1 MTNLDTDNSIFLF
14 QTSNQKIDPNFHYDS
29 FDLESDVENY
39 DVDFEKRFLFDLYK
53 LNLEKGLCG
62 AKIMRETNQKK
73 LGGLDE
79 INHSSNAITNNEN
92 KNFSLYEDLI
102 PFYNKE
108 NDNYLFKNKNIFK
121 IVKINKKIGRIKK
134 NSTVKGIHNKLSQ
147 DNIIRKIKG
156 RFHEKLRLYI
166 NEEYKKYLF
175 KKTGKKKKLINWMKR
190 ISPKVSRRIKKEDNL
205 KWFESKIFEIFSE
218 KVSLKY
224 SVNNLDFNKKKINK
238 LILLNEAKNVINILN
253 TNVEELYDKYINNVK
268 IDGFKTL
275 KDDMEELEVHME
287 STNQE
292 NVKEYL
298 QKYEYIAKNLKSIF
312 LQKIARNH
320 KKKKTNVQSNNLNN
334 ICQ

>member
-1 MTNLDTDNSIFLF
+1 MNNFAIDNNIFIF
-14 QTSNQKIDPNFHYDS
+14 RPSNQKILPNFHYDS
-29 FDLESDVENY
+29 FDLESNIDNY
-39 DVDFEKRFLFDLYK
+39 DVDFEKRFLFNLYK
-53 LNLEKGLCG
+53 LDKERDLYGT
-62 AKIMRETNQKK
+62 KIIQEINQKK
-73 LGGLDE
+73 LDNLDG
-79 INHSSNAITNNEN
+79 INPSSNAITNNGN
-92 KNFSLYEDLI
+92 NNFFLFEDLI
-102 PFYNKE
+102 PFYNME

-205 KWFESKIFEIFSE
+205 KWFDSKIFEIFSE

-238 LILLNEAKNVINILN
+238 LIGLNEAKNVINILN
-253 TNVEELYDKYINNVK
+253 TNVEELYDKYINNEK

-275 KDDMEELEVHME
+275 KDDIEELEVHME

-312 LQKIARNH
+312 LQKIGRNH
-320 KKKKTNVQSNNLNN
+320 RNKKTNVQSNYLVN
-334 ICQ
+334 ILK

>member
-1 MTNLDTDNSIFLF
+1 MTNLDIDNSIFLF
-14 QTSNQKIDPNFHYDS
+14 QTSNQKIEPNFHYDS
-29 FDLESDVENY
+29 FELESNIENFEAGY
-39 DVDFEKRFLFDLYK
+39 EKRFLFNLYK
-53 LNLEKGLCG
+53 LNHEKDLYG
-62 AKIMRETNQKK
+62 AKIMQETNQKK
-73 LGGLDE
+73 LDNLDE
-79 INHSSNAITNNEN
+79 INHSSNAITNNGN
-92 KNFSLYEDLI
+92 NNFFLYENFM
-102 PFYNKE
+102 PFYNME

-175 KKTGKKKKLINWMKR
+175 KKTGKKKKLINLMKR

-238 LILLNEAKNVINILN
+238 LILLNEAKNVINRM
-253 TNVEELYDKYINNVK
+253 TPSSK
-268 IDGFKTL
+268 ITAWNK
-275 KDDMEELEVHME
+275 V
-287 STNQE
+287 
-292 NVKEYL
+292 Y
-298 QKYEYIAKNLKSIF
+298 
-312 LQKIARNH
+312 
-320 KKKKTNVQSNNLNN
+320 
-334 ICQ
+334 

>member
-1 MTNLDTDNSIFLF
+1 MNNFAIDNNIFIF
-14 QTSNQKIDPNFHYDS
+14 RPSNQKILPNFHYDS
-29 FDLESDVENY
+29 FDLESNIDNY
-39 DVDFEKRFLFDLYK
+39 DVDFEKRFLFNLYK
-53 LNLEKGLCG
+53 LDKERDLYGT
-62 AKIMRETNQKK
+62 KIIQEINQKK
-73 LGGLDE
+73 LDNLDG
-79 INHSSNAITNNEN
+79 INPSSNAITNNGN
-92 KNFSLYEDLI
+92 NNFFLFEDLI
-102 PFYNKE
+102 PFYNME

-205 KWFESKIFEIFSE
+205 TWFESKIFEIFSE

-224 SVNNLDFNKKKINK
+224 SVNNLDLNKKKINK
-238 LILLNEAKNVINILN
+238 LIVLNEAKNVINILN
-253 TNVEELYDKYINNVK
+253 TNVEELYEKYINNVK

-287 STNQE
+287 SSNQE

-312 LQKIARNH
+312 LQKIGRNH
-320 KKKKTNVQSNNLNN
+320 RNKKTNVQSNHN
-334 ICQ
+334 ILK

>member
-1 MTNLDTDNSIFLF
+1 MNNFAIDNNIFIF
-14 QTSNQKIDPNFHYDS
+14 RPSNQKIQPIFHYNS
-29 FDLESDVENY
+29 FDLESNIENY
-39 DVDFEKRFLFDLYK
+39 DSGFEKRFLFNLYK
-53 LNLEKGLCG
+53 LNHEKDLYG
-62 AKIMRETNQKK
+62 AKIMQETNQKK
-73 LGGLDE
+73 LDIIDE
-79 INHSSNAITNNEN
+79 INHSSNAITNNVN
-92 KNFSLYEDLI
+92 NNFFLFEDLI
-102 PFYNKE
+102 PFYNME
-108 NDNYLFKNKNIFK
+108 NDNYFSKNKDIFK

-134 NSTVKGIHNKLSQ
+134 NSTVKRIHNKLSQ

-156 RFHEKLRLYI
+156 RFHEKLRLYN

-224 SVNNLDFNKKKINK
+224 SVNNFDLNKKKINK
-238 LILLNEAKNVINILN
+238 LIVLNEAKNVINILN
-253 TNVEELYDKYINNVK
+253 TNVEELYEKYINNVK

-320 KKKKTNVQSNNLNN
+320 KKKKANVQSNNLNN
-334 ICQ
+334 I

>member
-1 MTNLDTDNSIFLF
+1 MNNLDIDSNIFIF
-14 QTSNQKIDPNFHYDS
+14 QPSSHKIEPNFHYDS
-29 FDLESDVENY
+29 FDLESNKENF
-39 DVDFEKRFLFDLYK
+39 DAGFEKRFLFNLYK
-53 LNLEKGLCG
+53 LNQERDLYGK
-62 AKIMRETNQKK
+62 KIMQEINQKT
-73 LGGLDE
+73 LDNLDGE
-79 INHSSNAITNNEN
+79 NHSSNGITNNGN
-92 KNFSLYEDLI
+92 NDFFLYENVM
-102 PFYNKE
+102 PFYNME
-108 NDNYLFKNKNIFK
+108 NDNYFFKSKNIFK

-134 NSTVKGIHNKLSQ
+134 NSTVKGVHNKLSQ

-190 ISPKVSRRIKKEDNL
+190 ISPKVSRRIKKEENL

-224 SVNNLDFNKKKINK
+224 SLNNPDLNKKKINK

-253 TNVEELYDKYINNVK
+253 TNVEELYDKYINNEK

-275 KDDMEELEVHME
+275 KDDIEELEVHME

-320 KKKKTNVQSNNLNN
+320 KKKKANVQSNNLNN
-334 ICQ
+334 I

>member
-1 MTNLDTDNSIFLF
+1 MNNLDIDNSIFLF
-14 QTSNQKIDPNFHYDS
+14 QPSNQKIDPNFHYDS
-29 FDLESDVENY
+29 FDLESNIENY
-39 DVDFEKRFLFDLYK
+39 DVDFEKRFLFNLYK
-53 LNLEKGLCG
+53 LNHEKDLYG
-62 AKIMRETNQKK
+62 AKIIQEIHQKK
-73 LGGLDE
+73 LDNFEGE
-79 INHSSNAITNNEN
+79 NHSSNAITNNGD
-92 KNFSLYEDLI
+92 KNFLLYENVM
-102 PFYNKE
+102 PFYNME
-108 NDNYLFKNKNIFK
+108 NDNFFHKNKNIFK

-238 LILLNEAKNVINILN
+238 LIVLNEAKNVINILN
-253 TNVEELYDKYINNVK
+253 TNVEELYEKYINNVK

-320 KKKKTNVQSNNLNN
+320 KKKKANVNQ
-334 ICQ
+334 II